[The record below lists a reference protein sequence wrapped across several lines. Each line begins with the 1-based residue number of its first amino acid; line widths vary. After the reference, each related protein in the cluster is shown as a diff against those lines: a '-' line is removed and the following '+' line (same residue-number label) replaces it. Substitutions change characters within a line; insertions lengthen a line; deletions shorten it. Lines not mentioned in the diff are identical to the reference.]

1 MIGPI
6 SRLSLLWKILL
17 ATSAAVTL
25 LFALTGW
32 IVLRNA
38 VETTTRS
45 LDDELGASFQAYQSL
60 WEARAE
66 LLASVSLTLSQMS
79 DVRSAFGTR
88 DPATIRDTA
97 NELWNRLAIKRAVF
111 LVTDAPGK
119 VIVSVG
125 AMPIAEQDVRTAAS
139 RFPEQVS
146 GLLVRGRHLYQTVFT
161 PVYLE

>member
-1 MIGPI
+1 MIASF

-17 ATSAAVTL
+17 STSVAITL

-38 VETTTRS
+38 VQTTSSTME
-45 LDDELGASFQAYQSL
+45 DEVGASFQAYQSL

-66 LLASVSLTLSQMS
+66 LLGSVSLTLSQMS

-97 NELWNRLAIKRAVF
+97 NDLWKKLAIKNAFF

-119 VIVSVG
+119 VIASVG
-125 AMPIAEQDVRTAAS
+125 
-139 RFPEQVS
+139 
-146 GLLVRGRHLYQTVFT
+146 
-161 PVYLE
+161 